1 MTYNLN
7 THQFENGRR
16 FHGYRGGAYMY
27 PNDEKEQ
34 DRLDIFHKMFLV
46 ARQEELHR
54 APITRNDSP
63 PRILDLGTGTG
74 IWAIDMADKYPDAE
88 VERILLIS
96 SRNNYLAK
104 LMLRRIPRNLRFQIS
119 DFESE
124 WTLGK
129 DSFDLIH
136 LRAGCGSVSSWPT
149 LFRRAFEHLKPGYG
163 WIEYVDIDIQAR
175 TDDGTL
181 TTGHALYQWQQ
192 YLLETT
198 ERAGKPLRYEAR
210 TGQLLREAGFV
221 DVQEV
226 VLKLPLSPWP
236 SDSYLKDCGR
246 WYNLGLSE
254 ALEGYTLAPMTRVGG
269 WSVDDVK
276 NLLGPVQKDI
286 NNRRIHAYSDMHIW
300 IARRPDWGVED
311 RKISSIK
318 RIVTK

>member
-1 MTYNLN
+1 M
-7 THQFENGRR
+7 
-16 FHGYRGGAYMY
+16 GAS
-27 PNDEKEQ
+27 
-34 DRLDIFHKMFLV
+34 LV
-46 ARQEELHR
+46 GLR
-54 APITRNDSP
+54 SF
-63 PRILDLGTGTG
+63 
-74 IWAIDMADKYPDAE
+74 
-88 VERILLIS
+88 VERLSTSLHQS
-96 SRNNYLAK
+96 SIHNPK
-104 LMLRRIPRNLRFQIS
+104 LMNI
-119 DFESE
+119 
-124 WTLGK
+124 T
-129 DSFDLIH
+129 
-136 LRAGCGSVSSWPT
+136 
-149 LFRRAFEHLKPGYG
+149 FRHLKPGYG

-236 SDSYLKDCGR
+236 SDPYLRDCGR

-286 NNRRIHAYSDMHIW
+286 NNRRIHAYSDMYVF
-300 IARRPDWGVED
+300 AFQ
-311 RKISSIK
+311 
-318 RIVTK
+318 TTF